1 MNSILKTSDHRM
13 SGMVV
18 DGIGGVGKGNNWM
31 VAWNEL
37 ARESMKMGK
46 RSSLTVEE
54 SKARRLAML
63 EFSKWDEAMW
73 KQKLREIWLKE
84 GDKRRGVEGFPK
96 SPNED
101 WRPNINGMAFEV
113 LGSDDLGT

>member
-1 MNSILKTSDHRM
+1 
-13 SGMVV
+13 MVF
-18 DGIGGVGKGNNWM
+18 K
-31 VAWNEL
+31 
-37 ARESMKMGK
+37 GK

-84 GDKRRGVEGFPK
+84 GDKSTNFFHKMVHAPRRRNFLSK
-96 SPNED
+96 FRMNKD
-101 WRPNINGMAFEV
+101 
-113 LGSDDLGT
+113 